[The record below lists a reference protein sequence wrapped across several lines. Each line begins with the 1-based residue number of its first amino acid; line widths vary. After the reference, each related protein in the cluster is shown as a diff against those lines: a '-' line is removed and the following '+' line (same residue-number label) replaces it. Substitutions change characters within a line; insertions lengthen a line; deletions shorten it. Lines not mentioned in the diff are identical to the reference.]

1 MMLKTFIRRNAEDT
15 TKYDV
20 LQMYSLKLLEQC
32 LEFEE
37 ASKKVQA
44 WNLYVDEVV
53 SKSKPEK
60 VKQDE

>member
-1 MMLKTFIRRNAEDT
+1 MLKTFIRRNAEDT

-20 LQMYSLKLLEQC
+20 LQMYTLNLLEQG

-53 SKSKPEK
+53 SKSEPEK

>member
-20 LQMYSLKLLEQC
+20 LQMYSLKLLEQG

-44 WNLYVDEVV
+44 WNLYLDEVV
-53 SKSKPEK
+53 SKSEPEK

>member
-1 MMLKTFIRRNAEDT
+1 MLKTFIQRNAEDT

-20 LQMYSLKLLEQC
+20 LQMYTLNLLEQG

-53 SKSKPEK
+53 SKSEPEK

>member
-1 MMLKTFIRRNAEDT
+1 MLKTFIRRNAEDT

-53 SKSKPEK
+53 SKSEPEK

>member
-1 MMLKTFIRRNAEDT
+1 MLKTFIRRNAEDA

-20 LQMYSLKLLEQC
+20 IQMYTLNLLEQG

-53 SKSKPEK
+53 SKSEPEK

>member
-1 MMLKTFIRRNAEDT
+1 MLKTFIRRNAEDT

-20 LQMYSLKLLEQC
+20 LQMYSLKLLEQG

-53 SKSKPEK
+53 SKSEPEN

>member
-1 MMLKTFIRRNAEDT
+1 MLKTFIRRNVEDN

-20 LQMYSLKLLEQC
+20 LQLYSLKLLEQG

-44 WNLYVDEVV
+44 WNTYIDETI

>member
-20 LQMYSLKLLEQC
+20 LQMYSLKLLEQG

-44 WNLYVDEVV
+44 WNLHVDEVV
-53 SKSKPEK
+53 SKSEPEK

>member
-1 MMLKTFIRRNAEDT
+1 MLLKTFIRRNAEDN

-20 LQMYSLKLLEQC
+20 LQMYTLNVLEQG

-44 WNLYVDEVV
+44 WNLYADEII
-53 SKSKPEK
+53 SNSKPEK

>member
-1 MMLKTFIRRNAEDT
+1 MMLKTFIQRNAEDT

-20 LQMYSLKLLEQC
+20 LQMYSLKLLEQG

-53 SKSKPEK
+53 SKSEPEK

>member
-1 MMLKTFIRRNAEDT
+1 MLKTFIRRNAEDT

-20 LQMYSLKLLEQC
+20 LQMYSLKLLEQG

-53 SKSKPEK
+53 SKSEPEK

>member
-1 MMLKTFIRRNAEDT
+1 MMLKTFIQRNAEDT

-20 LQMYSLKLLEQC
+20 LQMYTLNLLEQG

-44 WNLYVDEVV
+44 WNTYVDETI
-53 SKSKPEK
+53 SKSKPEN

>member
-1 MMLKTFIRRNAEDT
+1 MMLKTFIRRNAEDN
-15 TKYDV
+15 TKYDII
-20 LQMYSLKLLEQC
+20 QMYTLNLLEQG

-44 WNLYVDEVV
+44 WNLHVDEVI
-53 SKSKPEK
+53 SESKPEN

>member
-1 MMLKTFIRRNAEDT
+1 MMLKTFIRRNVEDT

-20 LQMYSLKLLEQC
+20 IQMYTLNLLEQG

>member
-1 MMLKTFIRRNAEDT
+1 MLKTFIRRNAEDN

-20 LQMYSLKLLEQC
+20 IQMYTLNLLEQG

-53 SKSKPEK
+53 SISEPEK

>member
-1 MMLKTFIRRNAEDT
+1 MLKTFIRRNAEDN

-20 LQMYSLKLLEQC
+20 LQMYSLKLLEQG

-37 ASKKVQA
+37 ASKKVQE
-44 WNLYVDEVV
+44 WNTRVDETI

-60 VKQDE
+60 VKQDG

>member
-20 LQMYSLKLLEQC
+20 LQMYSLKLLEQG

-53 SKSKPEK
+53 SKSEPEK

>member
-20 LQMYSLKLLEQC
+20 LQMYTLNLLEQG

-44 WNLYVDEVV
+44 WNLHVDEVV
-53 SKSKPEK
+53 SKSEPEK

>member
-20 LQMYSLKLLEQC
+20 LQMYSLKLLEQG

-44 WNLYVDEVV
+44 WNLYVDEVM
-53 SKSKPEK
+53 SKSEPEK

>member
-1 MMLKTFIRRNAEDT
+1 MLLKTFIRRNAEDN

-20 LQMYSLKLLEQC
+20 LQMYSLNVLEQG

-44 WNLYVDEVV
+44 WNLYVDETL

>member
-1 MMLKTFIRRNAEDT
+1 MMLKTFIRRNAEDN

-53 SKSKPEK
+53 SKSEPEK

>member
-20 LQMYSLKLLEQC
+20 IQMYTLNLLEQG

-53 SKSKPEK
+53 SKSEPEK